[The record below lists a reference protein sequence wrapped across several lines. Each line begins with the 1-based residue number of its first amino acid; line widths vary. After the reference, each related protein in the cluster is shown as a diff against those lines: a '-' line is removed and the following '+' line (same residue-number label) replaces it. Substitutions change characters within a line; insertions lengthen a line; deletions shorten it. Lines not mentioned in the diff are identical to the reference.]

1 MMINLAKPLHPNMRI
16 TFIGGGNM
24 GRALISGLL
33 QHGFLAQQI
42 QVVDAF
48 APTREKLH
56 TDFQLTTL
64 ETAAD
69 VLLETN
75 VEHILVLAV
84 KPQDF
89 KTAALSLQPILK
101 NNSAALVLSIAAG
114 IRLAEMSRWLDHALC
129 IRAMPNTPA
138 LIGQGITALF
148 ATSAVDTLGRERAGL
163 ICNAVGQSLWLS
175 EEGLMDA
182 VTALSGSGPA
192 YVFAF
197 LEALQAGGE
206 KLGLS
211 SAIARQLAYATL
223 SGATAL
229 AQQSSDSPATLRAK
243 VTSKGGTTAAALAVL
258 ENQQWQ
264 AILEKA
270 LEAAAKR
277 GKELGDELS
286 Q

>member
-1 MMINLAKPLHPNMRI
+1 MRI

-42 QVVDAF
+42 QVVDAY

-56 TDFQLTTL
+56 ADFQLTTL
-64 ETAAD
+64 ESAAEI
-69 VLLETN
+69 LLEAN
-75 VEHILVLAV
+75 ADHILVLAV

-89 KTAALSLQPILK
+89 KTAALSLRPILK
-101 NNSAALVLSIAAG
+101 KNDAALVLSIAAG
-114 IRLAEMSRWLDHALC
+114 IRLAEMSKWLEHPLC

-148 ATSAVDTLGRERAGL
+148 ATSAVDMKGRERAQL

-175 EEGLMDA
+175 AEDLMDA

-229 AQQSSDSPATLRAK
+229 AQQSNDPPATLRAR
-243 VTSKGGTTAAALAVL
+243 VTSKGGTTAAALAIL

-270 LEAAAKR
+270 LEAATKR

>member
-1 MMINLAKPLHPNMRI
+1 MINSAKPLHPNLRI

-64 ETAAD
+64 ESAAD

-75 VEHILVLAV
+75 ADHILVLAV

-89 KTAALSLQPILK
+89 KTAALSLRPILK
-101 NNSAALVLSIAAG
+101 KNSAALVLSIAAG

-175 EEGLMDA
+175 DEGLMDA

-211 SAIARQLAYATL
+211 SAITRQLAYATL

>member
-1 MMINLAKPLHPNMRI
+1 
-16 TFIGGGNM
+16 
-24 GRALISGLL
+24 
-33 QHGFLAQQI
+33 
-42 QVVDAF
+42 
-48 APTREKLH
+48 
-56 TDFQLTTL
+56 
-64 ETAAD
+64 
-69 VLLETN
+69 
-75 VEHILVLAV
+75 
-84 KPQDF
+84 
-89 KTAALSLQPILK
+89 
-101 NNSAALVLSIAAG
+101 
-114 IRLAEMSRWLDHALC
+114 MSRWLDHALC

-148 ATSAVDTLGRERAGL
+148 ATSAVDTLGRERAEL

>member
-1 MMINLAKPLHPNMRI
+1 MRI

-42 QVVDAF
+42 QVVDEY

-56 TDFQLTTL
+56 ADFQLTTL
-64 ETAAD
+64 ESAAD

-75 VEHILVLAV
+75 ADHILVLAV

-89 KTAALSLQPILK
+89 KTAAFSLQPILK
-101 NNSAALVLSIAAG
+101 KHSAALVLSIAAG
-114 IRLAEMSRWLDHALC
+114 IRLADMSKWLVHPLC

-148 ATSAVDTLGRERAGL
+148 ATSAVNTKGRERVEL

-175 EEGLMDA
+175 DEGLMDA

-229 AQQSSDSPATLRAK
+229 AQQSSDSAATLRNK

-264 AILEKA
+264 TILEKA